1 MDAEYYGTASGKA
14 SQSLTSCELICKHV
28 DYLTNLEELWRFL
41 SPSLWLATLCTYS
54 MKHSISRACSPRYN
68 MGDACTD
75 DTRSTFSIPLNLYR
89 IFFHTFTAE
98 STMQGDSQLVKRV
111 QGEVSCSGIEL
122 ANFRLPVNPL
132 YVAVVGT

>member
-1 MDAEYYGTASGKA
+1 MHRRHK
-14 SQSLTSCELICKHV
+14 KHIFNY
-28 DYLTNLEELWRFL
+28 D
-41 SPSLWLATLCTYS
+41 
-54 MKHSISRACSPRYN
+54 
-68 MGDACTD
+68 
-75 DTRSTFSIPLNLYR
+75 
-89 IFFHTFTAE
+89 FFHTFTAE